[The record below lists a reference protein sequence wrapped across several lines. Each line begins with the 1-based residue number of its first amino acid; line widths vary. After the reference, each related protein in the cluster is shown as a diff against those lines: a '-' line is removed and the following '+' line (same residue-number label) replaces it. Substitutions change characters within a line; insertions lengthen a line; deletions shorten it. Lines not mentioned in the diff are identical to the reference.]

1 MRVPSG
7 LTAIE
12 LTPRLG
18 IKHPPRVVA
27 FQIRTS
33 PLWDATKRYT
43 PSELNATELRTP
55 FECPSRVA
63 KGVALVDD
71 MEACSV
77 FQIRTVWSFAA
88 LPPTVPPGLNPTP
101 EMY

>member
-1 MRVPSG
+1 MRVLSG

-33 PLWDATKRYT
+33 PLWDAANRYA
-43 PSELNATELRTP
+43 PSELNANELIRL

-63 KGVALVDD
+63 KGVPLTA
-71 MEACSV
+71 
-77 FQIRTVWSFAA
+77 FQIRTVLSFAA
-88 LPPTVPPGLNPTP
+88 VATRVPSGLKVTAERKAVYP
-101 EMY
+101 ES